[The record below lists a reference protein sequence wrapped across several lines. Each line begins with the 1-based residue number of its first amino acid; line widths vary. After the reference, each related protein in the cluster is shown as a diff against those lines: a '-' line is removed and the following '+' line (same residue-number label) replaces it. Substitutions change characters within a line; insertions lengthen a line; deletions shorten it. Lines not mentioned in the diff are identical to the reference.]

1 MFYRTRGL
9 LHTHRRLRNYQQGA
23 KSSFHHLSCG
33 DALFHAPE
41 LSRLRNA
48 RRARAELS
56 SLTRLHSIAGGSGAQ
71 ILLGDPNW
79 NAGDG
84 AIRMCCCRGWSMTAD
99 ALHETVNLTCA
110 RRRGTVVAS
119 LDAKLE
125 ASLVRDR
132 RRRNSRL
139 RLHARRPETPRS
151 IAKAYRDTSRNVK
164 RREKTTSSRINDP
177 NWQEHG
183 WPRWMSLFARRKSG
197 RRHLP
202 RIPALRDGR
211 SHKTPR

>member
-1 MFYRTRGL
+1 MFYWTARL
-9 LHTHRRLRNYQQGA
+9 LDEDRRICDYEQGA
-23 KSSFHHLSCG
+23 KPSFHHLSCG

-84 AIRMCCCRGWSMTAD
+84 AIRICCCRGWSMTAD
-99 ALHETVNLTCA
+99 ALHETVNITCA

-125 ASLVRDR
+125 
-132 RRRNSRL
+132 
-139 RLHARRPETPRS
+139 
-151 IAKAYRDTSRNVK
+151 
-164 RREKTTSSRINDP
+164 
-177 NWQEHG
+177 
-183 WPRWMSLFARRKSG
+183 
-197 RRHLP
+197 
-202 RIPALRDGR
+202 
-211 SHKTPR
+211 